1 MSLIVVQSQEDH
13 EQADAVLRGV
23 AEGLSRLFSV
33 PDHPPGVRDLL
44 DSGTQEESAHPGQLA
59 QRSARRGGSNGLP
72 RARSVK
78 TGTGGTPRGA
88 ARPSSRARG
97 RRAKAEAQAGQREQS

>member
-44 DSGTQEESAHPGQLA
+44 DSERRKRAPTLGRSPSAA
-59 QRSARRGGSNGLP
+59 
-72 RARSVK
+72 
-78 TGTGGTPRGA
+78 RGA
-88 ARPSSRARG
+88 AGATGFPEPG
-97 RRAKAEAQAGQREQS
+97 R